1 MGFIPGTTIEIEA
14 FLTENGAQQ
23 IMSTGIGIVKYF
35 AISDEASNYVS
46 SDKLTFN
53 QMFTLGGKLTVDGR
67 TLSVISNPTLRNR
80 VFVDNTTETL
90 KTFEGDSG
98 SVVVEQNIGSTTTS
112 NFFNIYSYEVD
123 KTSPTYQL
131 NWISDLAQ
139 PYGSSDTT
147 LWGLNFNSGGYS
159 NTAISDM
166 ISDYALIFVIDG
178 SQHAY
183 IDGKSI
189 KFTMPFLTGTTDI
202 YGTYINTNNAKSF
215 YDGLNS
221 ETSQYL
227 TSRFGSNVVLLF
239 SDLIQRPNADATKS
253 WSTGYNFTN
262 APFSQGNKNLANY
275 VASPGYNKDIAVGIA
290 YLDKGVIVIF
300 NPVLYTGYVARSTND
315 INIYNRNLTKRTAVN
330 FICDLPIGKFYRSQN
345 PTYTTNSSIRIS
357 SIGLFNSQKELVAVG
372 RLNSEIEKN
381 NAQRLTFLVKLVI

>member
-14 FLTENGAQQ
+14 YLTESGAQQ
-23 IMSTGIGIVKYF
+23 IMSTGIGQVKYF
-35 AISDEASNYVS
+35 AVSDEASNYGTL
-46 SDKLTFN
+46 DKLTFN
-53 QMFTLGGKLTVDGR
+53 QVFTLGGKLTVDGR
-67 TLSVISNPTLRNR
+67 TLSVLTNPTLRSR
-80 VFVDNTTETL
+80 IFVDNSNETF

-98 SVVVEQNIGSTTTS
+98 TVVVEQNIGSVTTS
-112 NFFNIYSYEVD
+112 NFFNIYSYEVN
-123 KTSPTYQL
+123 KTVSNYQL
-131 NWISDLAQ
+131 NWVSDLVL

-159 NTAISDM
+159 DTAISDM
-166 ISDYALIFVIDG
+166 ISNEALIFVIDG

-189 KFTMPFLTGTTDI
+189 KFTLPFLSGTTDL

-215 YDGLNS
+215 YDGLNT

-227 TSRFGSNVVLLF
+227 TNRFGSNVVLLF
-239 SDLIQRPNADATKS
+239 SDYIQRPNADATKS

-262 APFSQGNKNLANY
+262 APFSQGNKSLANY
-275 VASPGYNKDIAVGIA
+275 VASPGYNKDTAVGIA

-300 NPVLYTGYVARSTND
+300 NPILYNGYVNRTTND
-315 INIYNRNLTKRTAVN
+315 IAIYNRNLTKRTAVN

-345 PTYTTNSSIRIS
+345 TTYTSNSSLRIS
-357 SIGLFNSQKELVAVG
+357 SIGLFNSQKELVAVA